1 MKKHYTLYNIVKAIR
16 LLSLVVLMTFG
27 LNFWGW
33 GQTINPHP
41 GLTFPQENIPTLVD
55 TIYVENNSRRT
66 LELANYRYY
75 WYMRWYRKNQNGT
88 TVDRLSIPSGYD
100 LKTDRDENNNIVS
113 YYWHRGHGNDNSEAR
128 QINYTGTGQEDS
140 VFCDLSFYVDE
151 LGFSPSSAPY
161 TEPTIS
167 KRYKFYI
174 KPASD
179 MRDRLGSLQN
189 DAALDTIYMT
199 VPQGATNV
207 NLQMN
212 MAPENYFWSS
222 SNRNYQ
228 GSSFRFTVNGGQ
240 QQNAGDGKL
249 IELGESGITQET
261 IVKVYAR
268 QNRSNISSPC
278 LAMYV
283 LTPQANSGFKTEAQI
298 ESDEER
304 NPDKFPKIYAEIGV
318 VDFDYD
324 GVIDWGNLSR
334 NNNMSSKAVDP
345 SRTTYSFANPMLP
358 WINEVEHMQ
367 EDAYGLYRSANV
379 AGVSEKKSHGD
390 DWAGSYAP
398 NSSSSSRPSD
408 KTYGWYYTKI
418 NELSRKELFDRTYY
432 NTGNRQCGSF
442 YYVNASTEAG
452 RVVTVPIEGTLC
464 SNTELT
470 VVAWVADITDIETP
484 PNVNLILRGVN
495 SETGASGILHSF
507 SSGDMT
513 RTNNNDRANWKQ
525 LCYKITISKKMLA
538 SYTDFEV
545 EFQNNAPNTS
555 GADYAID
562 DIRIYKTLPN
572 ISVRRESACDYSTL
586 VVSADYNTLMRNMG
600 WSENPNVLANA
611 SLNDPDVRKY
621 RYGIM
626 GDDPYAS
633 DPHEHVGNMY
643 YSVTETNL
651 DEPIDYDPSGSGPVP
666 GMRPEDWV
674 TLNKELLQKGED
686 LNNPTLKN
694 LSKSMR
700 VAIPTDL
707 NTPDEGGEE
716 HGKVPN
722 NQADAAMNEIILN
735 LRALNDFLSD
745 TEPKQIYD
753 AEGKPVGNPTTIW
766 SATQLA
772 QANINT
778 TELKKYLNSV
788 STITTSGDNI
798 TGKIN
803 VTIEQINKILTD
815 DEANKLYEDW
825 LIKVY
830 DFLELP
836 RIRCPWQKENADR
849 EKILCLGAIDVNN
862 TDLKYKG
869 EKGPD
874 DEEGASGLYH
884 VVVFN
889 AEHVHNAAEGSV
901 VNFTDECLLHSPFTV
916 QPSSN
921 FAINTEMTHDG
932 KGCLGSIT
940 RIKGNLL
947 VDEVDE
953 NGNVIS
959 DEPIPF
965 EEAYGD
971 KGSYTFDWFIGTL
984 EEYNRY
990 SNSVETNEF
999 VDLRGLI
1006 KAFRDTQEGNETSYF
1021 TKETIMASEFYKS
1034 YKEDAELLIG
1044 LLGDATREAE
1054 LIIGN
1059 KDTESSIRWP
1069 ECVVAM
1075 PYVPDIKDSDPS
1087 QPGEDGKTYQFCV
1100 EPLEL
1105 PLETNLAPTLSVGFP
1120 EINYEPDMSVVPLRL
1135 GLRNINDVSGN
1146 GIELKDIPIRQN
1158 IGFGSNGNSLGMPYG
1173 ENDVIVYLNDNTSE
1187 FKPIANL
1194 TALKATDTEGGKLSI
1209 KFHDKVAQYFKEGQ
1223 DEYRLY
1229 IPFGE
1234 YSDEKVIDG
1243 SCGGY
1248 AELTLKIV
1256 PEYLT
1261 WKGDADAV
1269 WYNDN
1274 NWNQSTEADLYMGNK
1289 GQTDANGNDDVTNA
1303 FTPLYFTKI
1312 TIPKEA
1318 VLSLSQ
1324 EDGGTL
1330 NPGDK
1335 ATANIQDM
1343 AVNNTGA
1350 GNSIEVVPYYGNK
1363 VEQIYFKPGAK
1374 LVNQHY
1380 LDYRKAWVEFEIE
1393 NNRKRWFT
1401 SPLQDVYAGDFYAP
1415 KENGRQETVAFADI
1429 KYDTSINSRWAP
1441 AFYQKAWNSAIN
1453 YATNV
1458 EGTTNET
1465 VAAVK
1470 SNWSIEYNDVT
1481 VSYPIG
1487 KGFYLSV
1494 EGNDGNGAALVRLPK
1509 ADAVTDYKYEEAAT
1523 KASVLR
1529 ADEASKA
1536 NSGKLAAYKNADGSL
1551 SNGNVTVKL
1560 SDLFGESAD
1569 DITGEGS
1576 SSTKQHF
1583 LVGNPFMT
1591 YLDMSEFLSENKGLF
1606 AENKY
1611 WILEN
1616 GSVKAV
1622 VGTPDVPFEDAYSIG
1637 TVEPMQAFFVELA
1650 ENATV
1655 NETTTIT
1662 FTPAMMS
1669 ATMIA
1674 AGSTATKSASA
1685 TNPVITLTAERGDVK
1700 SKASLLT
1707 HDKADNGY
1715 KADEDAVVLL
1725 DSELDVPMVYTVS
1738 GSKAAQVNAVKS
1750 IRNIGL
1756 GVYNET
1762 NDEVTLT
1769 IEGLSRLAEP
1779 LYLYDAHTRKSVKLE
1794 DDSYSLQVA
1803 GDSHGRYFLR
1813 DSELG
1818 SELENT
1824 ISIYSARR
1832 GQVIV
1837 SSLRPVKEIKVFGL
1851 NGSQARQFS
1860 VNTTQYSFD
1869 LPAGI
1874 YMIHAGDGEQAHTEK
1889 VIVR

>member
-1 MKKHYTLYNIVKAIR
+1 MKKHYTLYNIGK
-16 LLSLVVLMTFG
+16 LLILSCVLLLGGTEVAM
-27 LNFWGW
+27 
-33 GQTINPHP
+33 GQGRYTIEPQD
-41 GLTFPQENIPTLVD
+41 GKTFPQENVPELVYTVYMEQNAERD
-55 TIYVENNSRRT
+55 LVIS
-66 LELANYRYY
+66 ELATDELNNADGYK
-75 WYMRWYRKNQNGT
+75 WYVRWYRIDGNKNPIANSVGTVLKTKSTRQRIANSNQSIFWHNGCSGGINDAAAIT
-88 TVDRLSIPSGYD
+88 YHKPIGTDNDIVICDISPYTDGWSGNSPSG
-100 LKTDRDENNNIVS
+100 NS
-113 YYWHRGHGNDNSEAR
+113 Y
-128 QINYTGTGQEDS
+128 T
-140 VFCDLSFYVDE
+140 F
-151 LGFSPSSAPY
+151 

-167 KRYKFYI
+167 KRYRFII
-174 KPASD
+174 KSSD
-179 MRDRLGSLQN
+179 EIKKRLDQVEDN
-189 DAALDTIYMT
+189 DALETIQMT
-199 VPQGATNV
+199 VPKGATNV
-207 NLQMN
+207 NLQIPLE
-212 MAPENYFWSS
+212 PEDYFWEE
-222 SNRNYQ
+222 NNQ
-228 GSSFRFTVNGGQ
+228 GASF
-240 QQNAGDGKL
+240 
-249 IELGESGITQET
+249 
-261 IVKVYAR
+261 
-268 QNRSNISSPC
+268 
-278 LAMYV
+278 
-283 LTPQANSGFKTEAQI
+283 
-298 ESDEER
+298 
-304 NPDKFPKIYAEIGV
+304 IYSINDDSREYP
-318 VDFDYD
+318 VDA
-324 GVIDWGNLSR
+324 
-334 NNNMSSKAVDP
+334 NNNMISLDDPISQQTTIKVFARTNNNRETSPCIVKFIITTQDNAALKLEANIQEDEYRNPGKSKRYEEIAHYDFDLDNSIEGGSIDLNNNISKKP
-345 SRTTYSFANPMLP
+345 LDAEYTTYGFAHPTLKAITGTLTPKRN
-358 WINEVEHMQ
+358 H
-367 EDAYGLYRSANV
+367 YGLYRSANK
-379 AGVSEKKSHGD
+379 AGVSQSGD
-390 DWAGSYAP
+390 QIERDGRKYE
-398 NSSSSSRPSD
+398 
-408 KTYGWYYTKI
+408 WYFARVGQTNGKPTVY
-418 NELSRKELFDRTYY
+418 DRTYV
-432 NTGNRQCGSF
+432 NSNGAQSGFF
-442 YYVNASTEAG
+442 YYIDASVEAG
-452 RVVTVPIEGTLC
+452 RIVNVPIDEQLCAGTQ
-464 SNTELT
+464 LT
-470 VVAWVADITDIETP
+470 ITAWVANLSDAPTR
-484 PNVNLILRGVN
+484 PNLNVLLRGVLEN
-495 SETGASGILHSF
+495 NEEEEIHRFSTGDPDKDYQGQWLQIF
-507 SSGDMT
+507 Y
-513 RTNNNDRANWKQ
+513 NV
-525 LCYKITISKKMLA
+525 TISQEQA
-538 SYTDFEV
+538 SRYESYKV
-545 EFQNNAPNTS
+545 EIQNNTKDSN
-555 GADYAID
+555 GADYAFD
-562 DIRIYKTLPN
+562 DVRIYKTLPN

-586 VVSADYNTLMRNMG
+586 VVSSDYNTLMRNMG

-611 SLNDPDVRKY
+611 SLSDRGVRKY

-626 GDDPYAS
+626 GDDPYTN

-643 YSVTETNL
+643 YSVTEINL
-651 DEPIDYDPSGSGPVP
+651 DDPNSSGGSKL
-666 GMRPEDWV
+666 EDWV
-674 TLNKELLQKGED
+674 TLNKELLEKGES
-686 LNNPTLKN
+686 LNNETLKS

-707 NTPDEGGEE
+707 NTPNEGKDE
-716 HGKVPN
+716 HGEVPN

-753 AEGKPVGNPTTIW
+753 VEGNPDGDLREIW
-766 SATQLA
+766 REEELDEAK
-772 QANINT
+772 INT
-778 TELKKYLNSV
+778 TELKKYLESV
-788 STITTSGDNI
+788 STITKTDKI
-798 TGKIN
+798 TGKI
-803 VTIEQINKILTD
+803 TITADQVRTILTD
-815 DEANKLYEDW
+815 GEANQLYENW

-836 RIRCPWQKENADR
+836 RIRCPWQKEDMDGD
-849 EKILCLGAIDVNN
+849 KILCLGALDVNN

-869 EKGPD
+869 EKGPN
-874 DEEGASGLYH
+874 EEVGASGVYH

-889 AEHVHNAAEGSV
+889 AEHVHNAMGAGGSEGSV
-901 VNFTDECLLHSPFTV
+901 VNFADKCLLHSPFTV

-940 RIKGNLL
+940 HIKGNLL
-947 VDEVDE
+947 VDEVDGI
-953 NGNVIS
+953 GNIIS
-959 DEPIPF
+959 EEPIPF
-965 EEAYGD
+965 EDAYGD
-971 KGSYTFDWFIGTL
+971 QGSYTFDWFIGTL

-990 SNSVETNEF
+990 SNSVVDDGF
-999 VDLRGLI
+999 MDLRGLI
-1006 KAFRDTQEGNETSYF
+1006 KAFRDTREGNETAYF
-1021 TKETIMASEFYKS
+1021 TKEMIMTSEFYNN
-1034 YKEDAELLIG
+1034 YKDDAELLIG
-1044 LLGDATREAE
+1044 LLGDATTEAK

-1059 KDTESSIRWP
+1059 DKNGSSIRWP

-1087 QPGEDGKTYQFCV
+1087 LPDENGKTYQFCV

-1105 PLETNLAPTLSVGFP
+1105 PLETNVAPTLSVGFHD
-1120 EINYEPDMSVVPLRL
+1120 INYEPDMSVVPLRL

-1261 WKGDADAV
+1261 WKGGTDAV

-1274 NWNQSTEADLYMGNK
+1274 NWNQSTKADLYMGNK
-1289 GQTDANGNDDVTNA
+1289 DQTDANGDDDVTNA

-1318 VLSLSQ
+1318 VLSLY
-1324 EDGGTL
+1324 GGTL

-1335 ATANIQDM
+1335 ATANIQYDM
-1343 AVNNTGA
+1343 AVNNTGT

-1363 VEQIYFKPGAK
+1363 VEQIYFKPEAK
-1374 LVNQHY
+1374 LVNQHF
-1380 LDYRKAWVEFEIE
+1380 LDYQKAWVEFEIK
-1393 NNRKRWFT
+1393 NNRKRWFA

-1494 EGNDGNGAALVRLPK
+1494 EGNDSNGTALVRLPK

-1707 HDKADNGY
+1707 YDKADNGY

-1725 DSELDVPMVYTVS
+1725 DSELDAPMVYTVS

>member
-27 LNFWGW
+27 LSFWGW

-55 TIYVENNSRRT
+55 TIYVENNTRRT

-75 WYMRWYRKNQNGT
+75 WYMRWYRKNQDGT

-100 LKTDRDENNNIVS
+100 LQIDRDKNNATVS
-113 YYWHRGHGNDNSEAR
+113 YYWHRGHSDDNSEAR
-128 QINYTGTGQEDS
+128 QINYTGSGQEDS

-151 LGFSPSSAPY
+151 LGFKPNREPY

-189 DAALDTIYMT
+189 GAALDTIYMT

-222 SNRNYQ
+222 GGRNYQ
-228 GSSFRFTVNGGQ
+228 GNSFRFTVNGREQ
-240 QQNAGDGKL
+240 QSAGEGKL
-249 IELGESGITQET
+249 IELGKSGITQET
-261 IVKVYAR
+261 IVKVYACP
-268 QNRSNISSPC
+268 NRSYTNSPC

-324 GVIDWGNLSR
+324 GVIDRGNLSR

-358 WINEVEHMQ
+358 WINEEEHMQ

-379 AGVSEKKSHGD
+379 IGVSEKKSHGD

-398 NSSSSSRPSD
+398 NSSSNSSPSD

-432 NTGNRQCGSF
+432 NTSNRQCGSF

-470 VVAWVADITDIETP
+470 VVAWVADITDIDTP

-545 EFQNNAPNTS
+545 EFQNNAPNTN

-611 SLNDPDVRKY
+611 SLKDPDVRKY

-626 GDDPYAS
+626 GNDPYTS

-651 DEPIDYDPSGSGPVP
+651 DEPIDYDPSNSDPVP

-686 LNNPTLKN
+686 LNNQTLKN

-707 NTPDEGGEE
+707 NTPNEGKDE
-716 HGKVPN
+716 HGEVPN

-745 TEPKQIYD
+745 TGPKLIYD
-753 AEGKPVGNPTTIW
+753 AEGNTDGNSTTIW
-766 SATQLA
+766 SAAQLA
-772 QANINT
+772 QANINPS
-778 TELKKYLNSV
+778 ELKKYLNSV
-788 STITTSGDNI
+788 STITISGNNI
-798 TGKIN
+798 TGKID
-803 VTIEQINKILTD
+803 VSLEQINEILTD
-815 DEANKLYEDW
+815 DKANQLYEDW

-849 EKILCLGAIDVNN
+849 EKILCLGALDVNN

-874 DEEGASGLYH
+874 EEVGASGVYH

-940 RIKGNLL
+940 HIKGNLL

-953 NGNVIS
+953 FGNIIS

-965 EEAYGD
+965 EEAYD
-971 KGSYTFDWFIGTL
+971 DRGSYTFDWFIGTL

-990 SNSVETNEF
+990 TNSVENDEF

-1006 KAFRDTQEGNETSYF
+1006 KAFRDTRKGNETSYF
-1021 TKETIMASEFYKS
+1021 TKEMIMASEFYNN
-1034 YKEDAELLIG
+1034 YEDDAKLLIG
-1044 LLGDATREAE
+1044 LLGDATTEAK

-1059 KDTESSIRWP
+1059 KNTESNIRWP

-1120 EINYEPDMSVVPLRL
+1120 DIIYQSDMSVVPLRL
-1135 GLRNINDVSGN
+1135 GLRNINDALGN

-1158 IGFGSNGNSLGMPYG
+1158 ITFGSNGNSLGKPYR
-1173 ENDVIVYLNDNTSE
+1173 ENADAIVYLNDNTPE
-1187 FKPIANL
+1187 FKPIADL
-1194 TALKATDTEGGKLSI
+1194 TALEATEAGGKLSI
-1209 KFHDKVAQYFKEGQ
+1209 KFRNGAAQYFKEGQ

-1234 YSDEKVIDG
+1234 YLDEGATQVIDG

-1261 WKGDADAV
+1261 WKGGTDAV

-1274 NWNQSTEADLYMGNK
+1274 NWNQSTKADLYMGNK
-1289 GQTDANGNDDVTNA
+1289 DQTDANGDDDVTNA

-1324 EDGGTL
+1324 EDGVTL

-1335 ATANIQDM
+1335 ATANIQYDM
-1343 AVNNTGA
+1343 AVNNTGTD
-1350 GNSIEVVPYYGNK
+1350 NSIEVVPYYGNK
-1363 VEQIYFKPGAK
+1363 VDQIYFKPEAK
-1374 LVNQHY
+1374 LMKQHY
-1380 LDYRKAWVEFEIE
+1380 LKYEKAWVEFEIA
-1393 NNRKRWFT
+1393 NNEKRWMA
-1401 SPLQDVYAGDFYAP
+1401 SPLQDVYAGDIYAP
-1415 KENGRQETVAFADI
+1415 KNGKQDTEAFKGIEYTTDFH
-1429 KYDTSINSRWAP
+1429 SRWTP
-1441 AFYQKAWNSAIN
+1441 AFYQKAWNKAIQYFPQN
-1453 YATNV
+1453 PTVGNTRA
-1458 EGTTNET
+1458 EE

-1470 SNWSIEYNDVT
+1470 SNWSIEYNDVRVPYT
-1481 VSYPIG
+1481 IG

-1494 EGNDGNGAALVRLPK
+1494 ENVPTTDSDGGTALVRLPK
-1509 ADAVTDYKYEEAAT
+1509 ADTGYAYEA
-1523 KASVLR
+1523 KSSLR
-1529 ADEASKA
+1529 SGEGLDKT
-1536 NSGKLAAYKNADGSL
+1536 NSGKLVEFTEGKYTLPLDEDVDGD
-1551 SNGNVTVKL
+1551 GT
-1560 SDLFGESAD
+1560 
-1569 DITGEGS
+1569 
-1576 SSTKQHF
+1576 HF

-1591 YLDMSEFLSENKGLF
+1591 YLNMEAFLNANEEVL
-1606 AENKY
+1606 APKY
-1611 WILEN
+1611 WTLTN
-1616 GSVKAV
+1616 GAPNAS
-1622 VGTPDVPFEDAYSIG
+1622 VGTPDVDFDDESKEG
-1637 TVEPMQAFFVELA
+1637 TVAPMQAFFVELKEEAKASA
-1650 ENATV
+1650 ETKS
-1655 NETTTIT
+1655 IT
-1662 FTPAMMS
+1662 FTPDMMS
-1669 ATMIA
+1669 ATEVA
-1674 AGSTATKSASA
+1674 AIEATTKSASA

-1700 SKASLLT
+1700 SRASLLT

-1725 DSELDVPMVYTVS
+1725 DSELDAPMVYTVS

-1794 DDSYSLQVA
+1794 DDSYSLRVA

-1851 NGSQARQFS
+1851 NGSQVRQFS

>member
-27 LNFWGW
+27 LSFWGW
-33 GQTINPHP
+33 GQTIKPHP

-55 TIYVENNSRRT
+55 TIYVENNTRRT

-151 LGFSPSSAPY
+151 LGFRPSGAPY

-189 DAALDTIYMT
+189 GAALDTIYMT

-222 SNRNYQ
+222 GSRDYQ
-228 GSSFRFTVNGGQ
+228 GNSFRFTVNGREQ
-240 QQNAGDGKL
+240 QSAGEGKL
-249 IELGESGITQET
+249 IELGKSGITQET

-268 QNRSNISSPC
+268 SNRSYTNSPC

-283 LTPQANSGFKTEAQI
+283 LTPQENSGFKTEAQI

-304 NPDKFPKIYAEIGV
+304 NPDKYPKIYAEIGV

-324 GVIDWGNLSR
+324 GVINRGDLTN

-358 WINEVEHMQ
+358 WINEEEHMQ

-432 NTGNRQCGSF
+432 NTGYRQCGSF

-464 SNTELT
+464 FNTELT
-470 VVAWVADITDIETP
+470 VVAWVADITDIDTP

-626 GDDPYAS
+626 GNDPYTS

-686 LNNPTLKN
+686 LNNQTLKN

-707 NTPDEGGEE
+707 NTQDEGKEE
-716 HGKVPN
+716 HEEVPN

-753 AEGKPVGNPTTIW
+753 AEGKPVGKPTTIW
-766 SATQLA
+766 PGEKLA

-778 TELKKYLNSV
+778 TELKEYLNSV
-788 STITTSGDNI
+788 STITISGNNI
-798 TGKIN
+798 TGKID

-947 VDEVDE
+947 VDEVDGD
-953 NGNVIS
+953 GNIIS
-959 DEPIPF
+959 EEPIPF
-965 EEAYGD
+965 EEAYGN

-984 EEYNRY
+984 EEYKRY
-990 SNSVETNEF
+990 SSSVENDNF

-1006 KAFRDTQEGNETSYF
+1006 KAFRDTREGNEKTSYF
-1021 TKETIMASEFYKS
+1021 TKEMIMASDFYKN
-1034 YKEDAELLIG
+1034 YKDDAELLIG
-1044 LLGDATREAE
+1044 LLGDATTEAK

-1059 KDTESSIRWP
+1059 DKNGSSIRWP

-1087 QPGEDGKTYQFCV
+1087 LPDGEGKTYQFCV

-1135 GLRNINDVSGN
+1135 GLRNINDALGN

-1158 IGFGSNGNSLGMPYG
+1158 IGFGSNDGNSLGMPYG
-1173 ENDVIVYLNDNTSE
+1173 EDADAIVYLNDNTPE

-1194 TALKATDTEGGKLSI
+1194 TALKATKTAGGKLSI
-1209 KFHDKVAQYFKEGQ
+1209 KFQDNVVQYFKEGQ

-1234 YSDEKVIDG
+1234 YSDEGATQEIEG

-1289 GQTDANGNDDVTNA
+1289 GQTDANGDDDVKNA

-1312 TIPKEA
+1312 TIPEKA

-1324 EDGGTL
+1324 EDGGIL
-1330 NPGDK
+1330 NPGDQ
-1335 ATANIQDM
+1335 ATADIQYDM
-1343 AVNNTGA
+1343 AVNNTGT

-1363 VEQIYFKPGAK
+1363 VDQIYFKPEAK

-1380 LDYRKAWVEFEIE
+1380 LDYQKAWVEFEIA
-1393 NNRKRWFT
+1393 NNEKRWMA
-1401 SPLQDVYAGDFYAP
+1401 SPLQDVYAGDIYAP
-1415 KENGRQETVAFADI
+1415 KANGKQETEAFKDI
-1429 KYDTSINSRWAP
+1429 NYTDSYSRWAP
-1441 AFYQKAWNSAIN
+1441 AFYQKAWNQAIEYFPKDPTDGN
-1453 YATNV
+1453 TGAEQV
-1458 EGTTNET
+1458 D
-1465 VAAVK
+1465 AVQ
-1470 SNWSIEYNDVT
+1470 SNWSIEYNDVRVPYT
-1481 VSYPIG
+1481 IG

-1494 EGNDGNGAALVRLPK
+1494 EDVPTTALVRLPK
-1509 ADAVTDYKYEEAAT
+1509 ADTEYAYET
-1523 KASVLR
+1523 KSSLR
-1529 ADEASKA
+1529 SGEGLAKT
-1536 NSGKLAAYKNADGSL
+1536 NSGKLVELINGSYGLDLSTEVNGDG
-1551 SNGNVTVKL
+1551 T
-1560 SDLFGESAD
+1560 
-1569 DITGEGS
+1569 
-1576 SSTKQHF
+1576 HF

-1591 YLDMSEFLSENKGLF
+1591 YLNMEAFLNANEEVL
-1606 AENKY
+1606 APKY
-1611 WILEN
+1611 WTLTN
-1616 GSVKAV
+1616 GAPNAS
-1622 VGTPDVPFEDAYSIG
+1622 VGTPDVGFDGGSNNG
-1637 TVEPMQAFFVELA
+1637 TVAPMQAFFVELKSDA
-1650 ENATV
+1650 ASKQ
-1655 NETTTIT
+1655 IT

-1669 ATMIA
+1669 ATVIA

-1700 SKASLLT
+1700 SKASLLAY
-1707 HDKADNGY
+1707 DKADNGY

-1725 DSELDVPMVYTVS
+1725 DSELDAPMVYTVS

-1794 DDSYSLQVA
+1794 DDSYSLRVA

-1851 NGSQARQFS
+1851 NGSQVRQFS

>member
-1 MKKHYTLYNIVKAIR
+1 MKKHYTLYNIVKATR
-16 LLSLVVLMTFG
+16 LLSLVALMAFG
-27 LNFWGW
+27 LSFWGW
-33 GQTINPHP
+33 GQTYTINPQQ
-41 GLTFPQENIPTLVD
+41 GKTFPQENVPTLVD
-55 TIYVENNSRRT
+55 TIYINKNAQGTASCDLVVPNTRD
-66 LELANYRYY
+66 YY
-75 WYMRWYRKNQNGT
+75 YIRWYRK
-88 TVDRLSIPSGYD
+88 DPSGRSTVANLQQPNGLRQTTQDPSFFWLNGMSNRSNAFKITY
-100 LKTDRDENNNIVS
+100 NNTNFQ
-113 YYWHRGHGNDNSEAR
+113 D
-128 QINYTGTGQEDS
+128 EDS
-140 VFCDLSFYVDE
+140 VFCDLSFNVDK
-151 LGFSPSSAPY
+151 LSISPTSPY
-161 TEPTIS
+161 TEPTIG

-174 KPASD
+174 KNAD
-179 MRDRLGSLQN
+179 EMRERLNSLSTGE
-189 DAALDTIYMT
+189 ALETIYIT
-199 VPQGATNV
+199 VPRGATNV

-212 MAPENYFWSS
+212 MAPENYFWKS
-222 SNRNYQ
+222 SNQNYQ
-228 GSSFRFTVNGGQ
+228 GSSFRFTVNKGSWQ
-240 QQNAGDGKL
+240 RATNGKL
-249 IELGESGITQET
+249 IELGQSRITQVTTVE
-261 IVKVYAR
+261 VYA
-268 QNRSNISSPC
+268 QSSNNNQSPC
-278 LAMYV
+278 LAKYI
-283 LTPQANSGFKTEAQI
+283 LTPQANSGFKTESDIAA
-298 ESDEER
+298 DEER
-304 NPDKFPKIYAEIGV
+304 NPDKYPKKYAQIGV
-318 VDFDYD
+318 VDFDYKD
-324 GVIDWGNLSR
+324 VIPRSSLSAE
-334 NNNMSSKAVDP
+334 NNMSKNQVDP
-345 SRTTYSFANPMLP
+345 STTTYSFMDPMLAL
-358 WINEVEHMQ
+358 ICESEVMP

-379 AGVSEKKSHGD
+379 ENISKRNSYGLTWAKS
-390 DWAGSYAP
+390 YNP
-398 NSSSSSRPSD
+398 NNSFIETNKS
-408 KTYGWYYTKI
+408 YGWYYTSKI
-418 NELSRKELFDRTYY
+418 SRRVLYDRTYH
-432 NTGNRQCGSF
+432 NTSYQQCGYF
-442 YYVNASTEAG
+442 YYVNASKEAG

-470 VVAWVADITDIETP
+470 VVAWVADITDITTP
-484 PNVNLILRGVN
+484 PNVNLILRGMN
-495 SETGASGILHSF
+495 PETGASEILHSF

-513 RTNNNDRANWKQ
+513 RTGDNDRANWKQ
-525 LCYKITISKKMLA
+525 LCYKITLSKEIE

-545 EFQNNAPNTS
+545 EFQNNAPNTD

-600 WSENPNVLANA
+600 WSENSNVLANV
-611 SLNDPDVRKY
+611 SLKDPNVRKY

-626 GDDPYAS
+626 GNDPYTS

-643 YSVTETNL
+643 YSVTETDL
-651 DEPIDYDPSGSGPVP
+651 DKPIDYNPGDPIP

-674 TLNKELLQKGED
+674 TLNKELLQKGES
-686 LNNPTLKN
+686 LQNETLKS

-707 NTPDEGGEE
+707 NSPDEGEKE
-716 HGKVPN
+716 HGVVPQ
-722 NQADAAMNEIILN
+722 NQEDAAMNEIVLN

-745 TEPKQIYD
+745 TELKQIYD
-753 AEGKPVGNPTTIW
+753 NEGNPVGDPVTIW
-766 SATQLA
+766 SAEELA
-772 QANINT
+772 EAEIAPE
-778 TELKKYLNSV
+778 ELKTYLSSV
-788 STITTSGDNI
+788 STLTISNGNI
-798 TGKIN
+798 TGKID
-803 VTIEQINKILTD
+803 VPTEQINKILND
-815 DEANKLYEDW
+815 DEANQLYEEW

-836 RIRCPWQKENADR
+836 RIRCPWQKENADM

-874 DEEGASGLYH
+874 EKVEASGAYH

-889 AEHVHNAAEGSV
+889 AEHVYGHADDGGSV
-901 VNFTDECLLHSPFTV
+901 VNFMDDCLLHSPFTV
-916 QPSSN
+916 QPSSS

-940 RIKGNLL
+940 HIKGNLL

-953 NGNVIS
+953 YGNIIS

-965 EEAYGD
+965 EEAYGN

-984 EEYNRY
+984 EDYNIY
-990 SNSVETNEF
+990 SNSVKTDEF

-1006 KAFRDTQEGNETSYF
+1006 KAFRDTQKGNETSYF
-1021 TKETIMASEFYKS
+1021 TKETIMASDFYNN
-1034 YKEDAELLIG
+1034 YEDDAKLLIG
-1044 LLGDATREAE
+1044 LLGDATTKAK

-1059 KDTESSIRWP
+1059 KNTESNIRWP

-1075 PYVPDIKDSDPS
+1075 PYVPDIYDPS
-1087 QPGEDGKTYQFCV
+1087 QPDEDGKRYQFCV

-1120 EINYEPDMSVVPLRL
+1120 EISYEPDMSVVPLRL
-1135 GLRNINDVSGN
+1135 GLRNINDASGY

-1158 IGFGSNGNSLGMPYG
+1158 ITFGSNGNSLGMPYG
-1173 ENDVIVYLNDNTSE
+1173 EDNDATVYLNDNTPE
-1187 FKPIANL
+1187 FKPIADL
-1194 TALKATDTEGGKLSI
+1194 IALDATAAGGKLSI
-1209 KFHDKVAQYFKEGQ
+1209 KFHNNATQHFKEGQ

-1234 YSDEKVIDG
+1234 YLNGEEIAG

-1261 WKGDADAV
+1261 WKGGTGAV

-1289 GQTDANGNDDVTNA
+1289 GQTNANGDDDVTNA

-1330 NPGDK
+1330 NLGDK
-1335 ATANIQDM
+1335 ATANIQYDM

-1363 VEQIYFKPGAK
+1363 VEQIYFKPEAK
-1374 LVNQHY
+1374 LMNQHFLNY
-1380 LDYRKAWVEFEIE
+1380 EKAWVEFEIA
-1393 NNRKRWFT
+1393 NNEKRWMA
-1401 SPLQDVYAGDFYAP
+1401 SPLQDVYAGDIYAP
-1415 KENGRQETVAFADI
+1415 KANGKQETKAFEDI
-1429 KYDTSINSRWAP
+1429 KYTTDYSRWTP
-1441 AFYQKAWNSAIN
+1441 AFYQKAWNKDIE
-1453 YATNV
+1453 YATN
-1458 EGTTNET
+1458 ENGSNFEQIT
-1465 VAAVK
+1465 AVQ
-1470 SNWSIEYNDVT
+1470 SNWSIEYNDVRVPYT
-1481 VSYPIG
+1481 IG

-1494 EGNDGNGAALVRLPK
+1494 EDVPATAGDETALVRLPK
-1509 ADAVTDYKYEEAAT
+1509 VDTEYAYET
-1523 KASVLR
+1523 KSSLR
-1529 ADEASKA
+1529 SGEGLAKTK
-1536 NSGKLAAYKNADGSL
+1536 SGKLVELSDGSYGL
-1551 SNGNVTVKL
+1551 
-1560 SDLFGESAD
+1560 DLSAD
-1569 DITGEGS
+1569 VNGDGT
-1576 SSTKQHF
+1576 HF

-1591 YLDMSEFLSENKGLF
+1591 YLNMAAFLKEN
-1606 AENKY
+1606 ENVLAPKY
-1611 WILEN
+1611 WTLTN
-1616 GSVKAV
+1616 GAPDAA
-1622 VGTPDVPFEDAYSIG
+1622 VGTPDVDFDGGSKNDMVA
-1637 TVEPMQAFFVELA
+1637 PMQAFFVELKNGA
-1650 ENATV
+1650 ASKQ
-1655 NETTTIT
+1655 IT
-1662 FTPAMMS
+1662 FNSDMMS
-1669 ATMIA
+1669 ATEA
-1674 AGSTATKSASA
+1674 PATEATTKSASA

-1700 SKASLLT
+1700 SKACLLT
-1707 HDKADNGY
+1707 YDKADNGY

-1725 DSELDVPMVYTVS
+1725 DSELNAPMVYTVS

-1769 IEGLSRLAEP
+1769 IEGLSRLPEP

-1794 DDSYSLQVA
+1794 DDSYSLRVA

-1818 SELENT
+1818 PELENT

-1851 NGSQARQFS
+1851 NGSQVRQFS

-1874 YMIHAGDGEQAHTEK
+1874 YMIHADDGEQAHTEK